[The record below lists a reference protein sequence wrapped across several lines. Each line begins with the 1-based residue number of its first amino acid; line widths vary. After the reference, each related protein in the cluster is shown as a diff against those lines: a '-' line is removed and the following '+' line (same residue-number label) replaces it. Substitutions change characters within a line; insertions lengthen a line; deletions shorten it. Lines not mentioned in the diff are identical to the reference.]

1 MAYKNERRR
10 SENDV
15 LAKQSEREM
24 PFLRINFI
32 LMAIAGV
39 MIVLGFLL
47 MAGGSSDWGCL
58 FFTFYAGAGEGRGG
72 SSCGGVAYKKKNK
85 DCDVRCVTAVS

>member
-15 LAKQSEREM
+15 LDKQSEREM

-32 LMAIAGV
+32 LMAIAGI

-47 MAGGSSDWGCL
+47 MAGQVTGVHSIL
-58 FFTFYAGAGEGRGG
+58 IYFRLAGL
-72 SSCGGVAYKKKNK
+72 
-85 DCDVRCVTAVS
+85 

>member
-15 LAKQSEREM
+15 LDKQSEREM

-47 MAGGSSDWGCL
+47 MAGGANDWGGFKPDI
-58 FFTFYAGAGEGRGG
+58 FFTRRIVVGPPNAFPRFIFLG
-72 SSCGGVAYKKKNK
+72 GGVMFSRNKK
-85 DCDVRCVTAVS
+85 

>member
-15 LAKQSEREM
+15 LDKQSEREM

-32 LMAIAGV
+32 LMAIAF
-39 MIVLGFLL
+39 LGFIF
-47 MAGGSSDWGCL
+47 M
-58 FFTFYAGAGEGRGG
+58 
-72 SSCGGVAYKKKNK
+72 GVGIMFSRNKK
-85 DCDVRCVTAVS
+85 

>member
-15 LAKQSEREM
+15 LDKQSEREM

-32 LMAIAGV
+32 L
-39 MIVLGFLL
+39 
-47 MAGGSSDWGCL
+47 SSDSYSW
-58 FFTFYAGAGEGRGG
+58 E
-72 SSCGGVAYKKKNK
+72 
-85 DCDVRCVTAVS
+85 

>member
-15 LAKQSEREM
+15 LDKQSEREM

-32 LMAIAGV
+32 LMAIAGI

-47 MAGGSSDWGCL
+47 MAGCIQS
-58 FFTFYAGAGEGRGG
+58 
-72 SSCGGVAYKKKNK
+72 
-85 DCDVRCVTAVS
+85 